1 MPEEKARLVL
11 NVFDGTRRPISSDVN
26 LLVTLRDG
34 TPREIHRDHHHG
46 PSIPFSVP
54 FFNNFGDNYAVIAFA
69 DHHQQVGFHPVRVR
83 KNAEQQIDLMLL
95 PSRTRFDFSSAS
107 WDQLGANHAE
117 LQCLLA
123 AGSADTAA
131 AEARY
136 NHLMDVQPKSL
147 ACLLNI
153 STALAQV
160 NFSDGTPFR
169 YLKQLM
175 WDGDFIRQD
184 RFFAFA
190 DVALLD
196 EVRRAAGEGKFTR
209 EPLQGLFHPGA
220 TVSYKQNQ
228 FGEANLQLSFHE
240 GVTREIEGVNCMKVE
255 VDIDYFEDP
264 LAHALLEVIPN
275 HFRGPTDPIQA
286 YVLRWMAGRH
296 AQLPPFEP
304 PYTIEAAAV

>member
-11 NVFDGTRRPISSDVN
+11 NVFNGARQPISPDVN
-26 LLVTLRDG
+26 ILVTLRDG
-34 TPREIHRDHHHG
+34 TSKEIHRAHHHG

-54 FFNNFGDNYAVIAFA
+54 FYNGLGDNYTVIAFA
-69 DHHQQVGFHPVRVR
+69 DHYQQVGFHPVKVR
-83 KNAEQQIDLMLL
+83 KDSEQQIDLMLL
-95 PSRTRFDFSSAS
+95 PSRTRFDFTDAS
-107 WDQLGANHAE
+107 WEQLGAHQAE
-117 LQCLLA
+117 LRNLLT
-123 AGSADTAA
+123 AGSADPAA

-153 STALAQV
+153 STAMAQV
-160 NFSDGTPFR
+160 DLSAGTPFR
-169 YLKQLM
+169 YLKRLL

-196 EVRRAAGEGKFTR
+196 EVRRAAAEGKFSR
-209 EPLQGLFHPGA
+209 EPLPKLFHPGA

-240 GVTREIEGVNCMKVE
+240 GDAMEIDGVNCMKVE
-255 VDIDYFEDP
+255 ADIDYFKDP
-264 LAHALLEVIPN
+264 FAHALLEVIPN
-275 HFRGPTDPIQA
+275 HFRGPTDPVTA
-286 YVLRWMAGRH
+286 YVLRWIAGRQ

-304 PYTIEAAAV
+304 PYTIEPAAL